1 MKQFLFIF
9 FLIIGFFAHSQKDTN
24 SVIKKIKVV
33 KDSLKIDSVSISPFN
48 FKLFDANKKEID
60 TSKYSI
66 NYAKSL
72 LILKDSLFKNKELTI
87 EYQKLPEFLTKTYKA
102 FDERL
107 IVDKTTDLSKLY
119 HKQIIKK
126 KNYFN
131 PLEGLDTNGSISRG
145 ITVGNNQDGVLDSNF
160 DLQISGSLSKNVKI
174 RAKILDSN
182 LPQQSNGNAQR
193 LDEFDRVFIE
203 LYSKKWRVTAGNVAF
218 KNKDT
223 KYLNFTKEV
232 LGLSLETSLKHKKS
246 KTDLFTTAALVRG
259 KFTIFNFIGQEAN
272 QGPYKFTNDNA
283 SFLLIIFGS
292 ETVYVDGIPLKRGEN
307 NDYTVDYNTAEI
319 VFNNTFPITANMRI
333 QVEFQISDQNFTRF
347 VSFSSADYI
356 SDKLKVQL
364 NVYSESDA
372 KNQTLQQDLN
382 DNQLE
387 ILNNAGDNINLMVSQ
402 SAVAEEFIEN
412 KIQYKKNTV
421 NNVEFFVFSNDEND
435 ELFGVR
441 FNFVGQNQ
449 GNYFIQNTT
458 VNGRIYEYISPLNGI
473 NQGDYE
479 PIFQLIAPNKL
490 QITTLQTDFNPNK
503 KIKLHTEI
511 ALSNNDKNLF
521 SSLEDSDNQG
531 FAGKLNYK
539 HLLIDKPWRLE
550 TFLAYE
556 TIHENFNT
564 IERIQNVEFNRDWNL
579 QNPLGNQNNFNAGF
593 QYKNDSIGA
602 INYQFSNLDF
612 SESFNGNKHYLKADY
627 NAKKVSFFSES
638 SMLNSKSELE
648 ETSFFRTNN
657 TIKYQL
663 KKIWFGGK
671 YISEENKRTDLQ
683 TNQLTNLSQRFN
695 DYETFVGF
703 GNVEKIHAEIGY
715 NYRTNDSLK
724 IAFLERVNKS
734 HTYFIKSKLIQS
746 KNANLDLYAN
756 YRTVENTNFDDEE
769 SLNTRINYRQQLF
782 ANLLVLNT
790 IYETSNGT
798 LPQQDF
804 NYVEVQPGQGFY
816 TWLDYNENGIQD
828 LEEFEIA
835 QFQDQATFLRVILPS
850 TRFIKTNKNRF
861 SQAIN
866 FNFSQWANKSG
877 YKKTMSHFINQT
889 TILIDSKKNQEDE
902 LVNINPFKTTDD
914 NILALNFN
922 FKNSLFFNRGKQK
935 YSTTYS
941 FFNVKNRTVF
951 ITGNQENNVQTNQLQ
966 FEHKLTKF
974 WLLDLKGINKQNE
987 SIFEILVNRNFEIES
1002 NNLETKL
1009 AYLHNKN
1016 TKLEAFYIFQEKN
1029 NGIGNLESLTSNNIG
1044 VNFQYSKNKK
1054 LSLNTTFNI
1063 ITNDF
1068 EGNQNSPVAFNMLE
1082 GLQDGRNFTWN
1093 VLMQKK
1099 ITKYLFLN
1107 LNYNGRKS
1115 ETSKVIHVGSVQL
1128 RANF

>member
-1 MKQFLFIF
+1 MIT
-9 FLIIGFFAHSQKDTN
+9 FFAYSQKDSN
-24 SVIKKIKVV
+24 LVIKKIKVV
-33 KDSLKIDSVSISPFN
+33 KNSLKIDSVSISPFN
-48 FKLFDANKKEID
+48 FKLLDASKKEID

-72 LILKDSLFKNKELTI
+72 LVLKDSLLNNNELTVQ
-87 EYQKLPEFLTKTYKA
+87 YQKLPDFLTKTYKA

-107 IVDKTTDLSKLY
+107 IVNRTTDLSKLY

-131 PLEGLDTNGSISRG
+131 PFDGLDTKGSISRG

-160 DLQISGSLSKNVKI
+160 DLRISGNLSKNVKI
-174 RAKILDSN
+174 RANILDSN

-193 LDEFDRVFIE
+193 LDEFDRIFIE
-203 LYSKKWRVTAGNVAF
+203 LYSKKWRVTAGHLDL
-218 KNKDT
+218 KNDDD
-223 KYLNFTKEV
+223 YFLNFTKKV
-232 LGLSLETSLKHKKS
+232 SGLSLEAALKHKKA
-246 KTDLFTTAALVRG
+246 KTDLFASGALVRG
-259 KFTIFNFIGQEAN
+259 KFTKTNFNGQEAN
-272 QGPYKFTNDNA
+272 QGPYKLTNTSE
-283 SFLLIIFGS
+283 SFLLILSGS
-292 ETVYVDGIPLKRGEN
+292 EIVYIDGIPLERGES
-307 NDYTVDYNTAEI
+307 NDYIIDYNTAEI
-319 VFNNTFPITANMRI
+319 TFNNTFPITANMRI
-333 QVEFQISDQNFTRF
+333 YVEFQVSDQNFTRF
-347 VSFSSADYI
+347 VTFNSADFI
-356 SDKLKVQL
+356 SDKFKVKL

-372 KNQTLQQDLN
+372 KNQTLQQSLSET
-382 DNQLE
+382 QLE
-387 ILNNAGDNINLMVSQ
+387 VLNNAGDNNNLMVSQ

-412 KIQYKKNTV
+412 KIQYKKEIING
-421 NNVEFFVFSNDEND
+421 VEFFVFSNDEND
-435 ELFGVR
+435 TLFGVR
-441 FNFVGQNQ
+441 FSFVGQNQ
-449 GNYFIQNTT
+449 GDYIIQTT
-458 VNGRIYEYISPLNGI
+458 VASGRIYEYISPLNGI
-473 NQGDYE
+473 SQGDYA
-479 PIFQLIAPNKL
+479 PIIQLISPNKL

-521 SSLEDSDNQG
+521 SGLDDSNNQG

-539 HLLIDKPWRLE
+539 HLLIDKVWKLE

-556 TIHENFNT
+556 TIQKDFNT
-564 IERIQNVEFNRDWNL
+564 IERFQNVEFERDWNL
-579 QNPLGNQNNFNAGF
+579 QNPFGNQNNFSAGF

-602 INYQFSNLDF
+602 INYQFNNLEF
-612 SESFNGNKHYLKADY
+612 SKDFNGNKHYLKANY
-627 NAKKVSFFSES
+627 TTKKMSFFSES
-638 SMLNSKSELE
+638 SMLNSKSKLE
-648 ETSFFRTNN
+648 ETSFFRTSN

-671 YISEENKRTDLQ
+671 YNSEENKRTDLQ

-695 DYETFVGF
+695 TYETFMGF
-703 GNVEKIHAEIGY
+703 GNLEKVYAEIGY
-715 NYRTNDSLK
+715 NYRTNDSIK
-724 IAFLERVNKS
+724 IAFLERVSKS

-756 YRTVENTNFDDEE
+756 YRTVENTNFEDEK

-782 ANLLVLNT
+782 DNLLVLNT

-804 NYVEVQPGQGFY
+804 NYVAVEPGQGFY
-816 TWLDYNENGIQD
+816 TWIDYNENGIQE

-835 QFQDQATFLRVILPS
+835 QFQDQATFLRVLLPS

-866 FNFSQWANKSG
+866 LNFSQWANNSG

-902 LVNINPFKTTDD
+902 LVNINPFSTNDD

-951 ITGNQENNVQTNQLQ
+951 ITGNQENNVQTNQLEFQ
-966 FEHKLTKF
+966 HKLTKF

-987 SIFEILVNRNFEIES
+987 SKFETFVNRNYEIES
-1002 NNLETKL
+1002 NNFETKL
-1009 AYLHNKN
+1009 AYLHNKT
-1016 TKLEAFYIFQEKN
+1016 TKLEAFYIIKEKN
-1029 NGIGNLESLTSNNIG
+1029 NAIGNLESLTSNNIG
-1044 VNFQYSKNKK
+1044 INFQYSKNKK

-1068 EGNQNSPVAFNMLE
+1068 EGNQNSPVAFQMLE

-1093 VLMQKK
+1093 VLLQKK
-1099 ITKYLFLN
+1099 LTKYLFLN